1 MTETPQGA
9 EPVAAGASPA
19 PKTGQTHGKTTRIVW
34 IDCEMTGLDFEKDT
48 LVEIACVVT
57 ESDLTPVDQGVS
69 VVIKPDDAPF
79 EAMDEFVVN
88 MHTNSGLITE
98 IPQGTTLAAAQ
109 QVILDYVQLHIPD
122 SGKAPLAGSSVYVDR
137 IFLAREMPELDD
149 YLHYRLIDV
158 SSLKELAKRW
168 YPKAY
173 YGSPEKTGNH
183 RALGDIL
190 DSIAELDYYRN
201 AILVPLPEGQ

>member
-1 MTETPQGA
+1 MAETRTDSCSTTRA
-9 EPVAAGASPA
+9 EDTSGITKPS
-19 PKTGQTHGKTTRIVW
+19 RIVW
-34 IDCEMTGLDFEKDT
+34 IDCEMTGLDFKNDT

-57 ESDLTPVDQGVS
+57 DSDLTPFDDGVS
-69 VVIKPDDAPF
+69 VVIRPDDAPF
-79 EAMDEFVVN
+79 ANMDEFVVN

-98 IPQGTTLAAAQ
+98 IPDGTTLADAQ
-109 QVILDYVQLHIPD
+109 NTVLEYIQSHVPE

-137 IFLAREMPELDD
+137 IFLAREMPQLDD

-173 YGSPEKTGNH
+173 YASPQKTGNH

-190 DSIAELDYYRN
+190 DSIAELDYYRT
-201 AILVPLPEGQ
+201 AILVPAP

>member
-1 MTETPQGA
+1 MAETRTDSGSTTRA
-9 EPVAAGASPA
+9 EDTSGIT
-19 PKTGQTHGKTTRIVW
+19 KTSRIVW
-34 IDCEMTGLDFEKDT
+34 IDCEMTGLDFKNDT

-57 ESDLTPVDQGVS
+57 DSDLTPFDDGVS
-69 VVIKPDDAPF
+69 VVIRPDDAPF
-79 EAMDEFVVN
+79 ANMDEFVVN

-98 IPQGTTLAAAQ
+98 IPDGTTLADAQ
-109 QVILDYVQLHIPD
+109 NTVLEYIQSHVPE

-137 IFLAREMPELDD
+137 IFLAREMPQLDD

-173 YGSPEKTGNH
+173 YASPQKTGNH

-190 DSIAELDYYRN
+190 DSIAELDYYRT
-201 AILVPLPEGQ
+201 AILVPAP